1 MNGRRVLRGASAAL
15 LVLAFGASSCG
26 FRQPGRFLVEYPDAD
41 DADYAKTHPAP
52 SVSDVRPKLA
62 LEAFSQK
69 VADDILRTEQGR
81 VLCNTAEARYFQIK
95 AVYELEQNELAL
107 ADRDLRRAED
117 ALRVSCV
124 PPAPPAL
131 PPVAMTHERGRRMHK
146 HRVIRHR
153 KHCKCK

>member
-15 LVLAFGASSCG
+15 LVLALGASSCG

-81 VLCNTAEARYFQIK
+81 DPCKTPGARYFQIK
-95 AVYELEQNELAL
+95 AAYKLLKNELAL
-107 ADRDLRRAED
+107 SDRDLPRSAPAFRA
-117 ALRVSCV
+117 SCP
-124 PPAPPAL
+124 PPAPPSL
-131 PPVAMTHERGRRMHK
+131 PPTPSSHTTG
-146 HRVIRHR
+146 
-153 KHCKCK
+153 